1 LLSFAEHSRFD
12 SRQRDGYTMRL
23 PTLLLAAA
31 ALAAAT
37 PAVALTSREEAEL
50 RRDCTGDYFNF
61 CFPMKPYSP
70 ELAQCF
76 HRSMGRLSY
85 ACRTSIQTFLRNNPD
100 ARTGSIRRP

>member
-1 LLSFAEHSRFD
+1 MKLL
-12 SRQRDGYTMRL
+12 
-23 PTLLLAAA
+23 TLLLAATTF
-31 ALAAAT
+31 AAAT
-37 PAVALTSREEAEL
+37 SASAMTSREEAEL
-50 RRDCTGDYFNF
+50 RRDCTRDYFNF